1 MAKVTPGSMQELIKS
16 DRSMLMG
23 SDDSVLM
30 KQIQATHARDG
41 HEINVRLI
49 FQIVED
55 ILTRSGM
62 HALSSV
68 TSMGIEA
75 HVEQMD
81 DKGRRYSLESV
92 LRIIDRLTSEIQ
104 FKCIG
109 GTDVHQVT
117 VSMFNMLSSYS
128 WDAKL
133 VLTLSALALY
143 YGHFWLLLQIHTSN
157 PLAKSMAMLKQLPL
171 IIEHYG
177 SGPLKS
183 RFDALSNLITAMLDL
198 SRCIVALTELPSSYV
213 TQDTP
218 ALSAATATIPI
229 AVYWTVRGML
239 ACATQI
245 TCLACFGHEYA
256 ASTTEA
262 WELSTLAHK
271 INSIHDHLKKQLD
284 LCYKLIEEK
293 KNVEAYEAL
302 LHIFEMVYIDNM
314 KVLRMLIYPKDD
326 LQPLFDVLRRKN
338 VLLLISSLD
347 ISLDEL
353 SILEQIYNDSR
364 QYGTRLEN
372 LFEMVW
378 IPIVNQSV
386 QWTEPMQRQFESM
399 QSTMTWYTVHH
410 PSLIDR
416 LVIRF
421 IKERWHFKNK
431 PILVVLDPQGKV
443 VSPNAIPMM
452 WIWGNNAFPFTSLR
466 EEALWKEETWK
477 VELLVNGIDQTIL
490 NWIREGKYIFL
501 YGGDDIEWI
510 RRFTT
515 MADSVARDAHIPLE
529 MVYVGKSSR
538 REQVRRAIQAIN
550 TGKMG
555 TAWQEPMIWFFWT
568 RLESMLFSKIQLGKA
583 DDYDPMMQ
591 EIKKLLSY
599 DKSRGGWAV
608 FCKGSE
614 VVVNGHGT
622 TVLPTLVE
630 YTDIWKQNVVTIG
643 FDKSFKDH
651 HERLHGIEHPCCR
664 FEFPSMVG
672 RIPESM
678 KCPKCLRSMEKHIT
692 FICCHDENPA
702 TNILD

>member
-245 TCLACFGHEYA
+245 TCLACFGHEYVFA
-256 ASTTEA
+256 
-262 WELSTLAHK
+262 
-271 INSIHDHLKKQLD
+271 
-284 LCYKLIEEK
+284 
-293 KNVEAYEAL
+293 
-302 LHIFEMVYIDNM
+302 
-314 KVLRMLIYPKDD
+314 
-326 LQPLFDVLRRKN
+326 
-338 VLLLISSLD
+338 
-347 ISLDEL
+347 
-353 SILEQIYNDSR
+353 
-364 QYGTRLEN
+364 
-372 LFEMVW
+372 
-378 IPIVNQSV
+378 VNECS
-386 QWTEPMQRQFESM
+386 
-399 QSTMTWYTVHH
+399 
-410 PSLIDR
+410 
-416 LVIRF
+416 
-421 IKERWHFKNK
+421 
-431 PILVVLDPQGKV
+431 
-443 VSPNAIPMM
+443 
-452 WIWGNNAFPFTSLR
+452 
-466 EEALWKEETWK
+466 
-477 VELLVNGIDQTIL
+477 
-490 NWIREGKYIFL
+490 
-501 YGGDDIEWI
+501 
-510 RRFTT
+510 
-515 MADSVARDAHIPLE
+515 
-529 MVYVGKSSR
+529 
-538 REQVRRAIQAIN
+538 
-550 TGKMG
+550 
-555 TAWQEPMIWFFWT
+555 
-568 RLESMLFSKIQLGKA
+568 
-583 DDYDPMMQ
+583 
-591 EIKKLLSY
+591 
-599 DKSRGGWAV
+599 
-608 FCKGSE
+608 
-614 VVVNGHGT
+614 
-622 TVLPTLVE
+622 
-630 YTDIWKQNVVTIG
+630 
-643 FDKSFKDH
+643 
-651 HERLHGIEHPCCR
+651 
-664 FEFPSMVG
+664 
-672 RIPESM
+672 
-678 KCPKCLRSMEKHIT
+678 
-692 FICCHDENPA
+692 
-702 TNILD
+702 

>member
-1 MAKVTPGSMQELIKS
+1 M
-16 DRSMLMG
+16 
-23 SDDSVLM
+23 
-30 KQIQATHARDG
+30 
-41 HEINVRLI
+41 
-49 FQIVED
+49 
-55 ILTRSGM
+55 
-62 HALSSV
+62 
-68 TSMGIEA
+68 
-75 HVEQMD
+75 
-81 DKGRRYSLESV
+81 
-92 LRIIDRLTSEIQ
+92 
-104 FKCIG
+104 
-109 GTDVHQVT
+109 
-117 VSMFNMLSSYS
+117 
-128 WDAKL
+128 DAKL
-133 VLTLSALALY
+133 VLTLSAFALY
-143 YGHFWLLLQIHTSN
+143 NGHLWLLVQTHTSN
-157 PLAKSMAMLKQLPL
+157 VLTKSMAMLKGLPR
-171 IIEHYG
+171 IMEHI
-177 SGPLKS
+177 
-183 RFDALSNLITAMLDL
+183 DALKLWFDELSKLITTMLDL

-213 TQDTP
+213 TQDMP
-218 ALSAATATIPI
+218 ALSKAMATVLI
-229 AVYWTVRGML
+229 AVYSTVRGML
-239 ACATQI
+239 TCANQI
-245 TCLACFGHEYA
+245 YFAYRYA
-256 ASTTEA
+256 ASAGDLPTITY
-262 WELSTLAHK
+262 K
-271 INSIHDHLKKQLD
+271 INSIHDHLKKKLD

-302 LHIFEMVYIDNM
+302 LHIFEMVHIDNM
-314 KVLRMLIYPKDD
+314 KVLRTLIYPKDD
-326 LQPLFDVLRRKN
+326 LQPLFDGSTKIRDNLEVLRRKN

-347 ISLDEL
+347 ISPDEL

-364 QYGTRLEN
+364 QYGTRLDN

-416 LVIRF
+416 LVTRF

-443 VSPNAIPMM
+443 VSPNAIHMM
-452 WIWGNNAFPFTSLR
+452 WIWGSNAFPFTSLR

-490 NWIREGKYIFL
+490 NW
-501 YGGDDIEWI
+501 WI

-515 MADSVARDAHIPLE
+515 MANSVARDAHIPLE

-550 TGKMG
+550 T
-555 TAWQEPMIWFFWT
+555 
-568 RLESMLFSKIQLGKA
+568 ESMLFSKIQLGKA
-583 DDYDPMMQ
+583 DDCDPMMQ

-630 YTDIWKQNVVTIG
+630 YIDIWKQNVVTIG

-664 FEFPSMVG
+664 FEFPSIAG
-672 RIPESM
+672 RISESM
-678 KCPKCLRSMEKHIT
+678 KCPECLRSMEKHIT

>member
-1 MAKVTPGSMQELIKS
+1 MAKMTPGSEELIKS
-16 DRSMLMG
+16 DRIMFKGTEDTM
-23 SDDSVLM
+23 LM
-30 KQIQATHARDG
+30 KQIQATHAPDG
-41 HEINVRLI
+41 HEINVRFI

-62 HALSSV
+62 HAPSSV
-68 TSMGIEA
+68 TSMDIDA

-81 DKGRRYSLESV
+81 DKGRQHSLESV
-92 LRIIDRLTSEIQ
+92 HPIIDRLTGE
-104 FKCIG
+104 CIEG
-109 GTDVHQVT
+109 KDDHQVAAL
-117 VSMFNMLSSYS
+117 MFNMLSSYS

-133 VLTLSALALY
+133 VLTLSAFALY
-143 YGHFWLLLQIHTSN
+143 NGHLWLLVQTHTSN
-157 PLAKSMAMLKQLPL
+157 VLTKSMAMLKGLPR
-171 IIEHYG
+171 IMEHI
-177 SGPLKS
+177 
-183 RFDALSNLITAMLDL
+183 DALKLWFDELSKLITTMLDL

-213 TQDTP
+213 TQDMP
-218 ALSAATATIPI
+218 ALSEAMATVPI
-229 AVYWTVRGML
+229 AVYSTVRGML
-239 ACATQI
+239 TCANQI
-245 TCLACFGHEYA
+245 YFAYRYA
-256 ASTTEA
+256 ASAGDLPTITY
-262 WELSTLAHK
+262 K
-271 INSIHDHLKKQLD
+271 INSIRDHLKKKLD

-302 LHIFEMVYIDNM
+302 SHIFEMVHIDNM
-314 KVLRMLIYPKDD
+314 KVLRTLIYPKDD
-326 LQPLFDVLRRKN
+326 LQPLFDGSTKIRDNLEVLRRKN

-347 ISLDEL
+347 ISPDEL

-364 QYGTRLEN
+364 QYGTRLDN

-443 VSPNAIPMM
+443 VSPNAIHMM
-452 WIWGNNAFPFTSLR
+452 WIWGSNAFPFTSLS
-466 EEALWKEETWK
+466 EEALWMEETWK

-515 MADSVARDAHIPLE
+515 MANSVARDAHIPLE

-538 REQVRRAIQAIN
+538 REQVRGAIQAIN

-583 DDYDPMMQ
+583 DDCDPMMQ

-599 DKSRGGWAV
+599 DKSREGWAV

-664 FEFPSMVG
+664 FEFPSIVG
-672 RIPESM
+672 SIPESM
-678 KCPKCLRSMEKHIT
+678 KCPECLRSMEKHIT